1 MQHLCQRDPRV
12 CGIEQTRWT
21 LASLRQACAWLGDL
35 TLAGVHTVLRRA
47 RVVWK
52 RARAS
57 MRSPDPDYA
66 KLVDVAAAVGAA
78 QAQPGRV
85 ITVYLDEVT
94 VERQPT
100 VAHAY
105 APVGS
110 SEQARAPRSPQSNT
124 VTRILGA
131 LNALTGGVFHRRAS
145 KITVAFLVGFYRAL
159 CQAYL
164 DAERIYVIQ
173 DNWPVHTHPDL
184 LIALEPQKTRWPW
197 YRPPNWPT
205 EPSAAAVR
213 RWGALKLPIQIVP
226 LPTYASWCNPIERL
240 WRKLRQD
247 VTHLHRWADD
257 LDALRTEIDRFLDQ
271 FAQGSLDLLRYVGLQ
286 VPD

>member
-1 MQHLCQRDPRV
+1 
-12 CGIEQTRWT
+12 
-21 LASLRQACAWLGDL
+21 LASLRQACAWPGGL

-47 RVVWK
+47 RIVWK

-57 MRSPDPDYA
+57 IRSPDPDYDA
-66 KLVDVAAAVGAA
+66 KLADVAAAVAAA

-85 ITVYLDEVT
+85 VTVYLDEVT

-100 VAHAY
+100 VAQAY
-105 APVGS
+105 APAGS
-110 SEQARAPRSPQSNT
+110 SEQARAVRSPKSNT

-131 LNALTGGVFHRRAS
+131 LNALTGGVFHRRANQ
-145 KITVAFLVGFYRAL
+145 ITVGFLVAFYQAL
-159 CQAYL
+159 CRAYP

-173 DNWPVHTHPDL
+173 DNWPVHTHPEL
-184 LIALEPQKTRWPW
+184 LVALETQETRWPW

-205 EPSAAAVR
+205 EPSAAAIR
-213 RWGALKLPIQIVP
+213 RWGDLKLPIQIVP
-226 LPTYASWCNPIERL
+226 LPTYASWCNPIEKL

-257 LDALRTEIDRFLDQ
+257 LETLRRTEIDRFLDQ
-271 FAQGSLDLLRYVGLQ
+271 LAQGSLELLRYVGLEI
-286 VPD
+286 PD